1 MRSNMKSTMAEH
13 GETAELIPLL
23 ASPPPFPAIH
33 GLDASLAGHFS
44 AVLQVAPLLTR
55 KVVSFQ
61 ANKSAPR
68 YRWFK
73 YKEAFSA
80 NLVHQLLAQYGVKSG
95 AALDPF
101 AGAGTALLACADTG
115 MNADGVELLPVGRAI
130 FNAHD
135 ALRTFSADNFAELEK
150 WRNPEH
156 WEHAPPCPLNELR
169 ITAGAYPP
177 QSRAHIEAF
186 CGALE
191 SAPKPLRAVLHFAAL
206 CVLEDISYTRK
217 DGQFLRWDNRSG
229 RTLKQRFH
237 KGDLPEFA
245 AALAGKI
252 GEIIADAG
260 CGGALFTAKKR
271 GRARLFAGSCLDVLP
286 ELPDERYDVII
297 TSPPYCN
304 RYDYTR
310 TYALELAL
318 LGTDEKGLSELR
330 QQMLTCTVEN
340 RPKSLARAEWRAPLG
355 WMEQQALLTEIL
367 RELEAQRVQGA
378 LNNGAIVRM
387 IDGYFRE
394 MACVIW
400 ECARLMRPGGW
411 FFMVNDNVR
420 YGGADIS
427 VDFILSSFAES
438 AGLEVKNILVSPQ
451 AKGNSSQ
458 QMGAHGRSA
467 LRKCVYVWRK
477 VSGGGGGRF
486 GRLRSGGGGIW
497 LGAGGG

>member
-1 MRSNMKSTMAEH
+1 MESAKA
-13 GETAELIPLL
+13 AVFIPPPSALG
-23 ASPPPFPAIH
+23 ASSEPFPALRR
-33 GLDASLAGHFS
+33 LDDSLARRFNG
-44 AVLQVAPLLTR
+44 ALRVAPALTR
-55 KVVSFQ
+55 RVVSFQ

-80 NLVHQLLAQYGVKSG
+80 DLVRHLLSLHGAESG

-101 AGAGTALLACADTG
+101 AGAGTAMLACADAG
-115 MNADGVELLPVGRAI
+115 MRADGVELLPVGRAI

-135 ALRTFSADNFAELEK
+135 ALRKFNADDFSELEK
-150 WRNPEH
+150 WRDSVR
-156 WEHAPPCPLNELR
+156 WSGATSRPLNELR
-169 ITAGAYPP
+169 ITAGAYPAK
-177 QSRAHIEAF
+177 SRAQIESF
-186 CGALE
+186 SGALE
-191 SAPKPLRAVLHFAAL
+191 SAPARLRPVLLFAAL
-206 CVLEDISYTRK
+206 CVLEDASYTRK

-229 RTLKQRFH
+229 RRLKQLFH
-237 KGDLPEFA
+237 KGELPEFA
-245 AALAGKI
+245 AALAEKI
-252 GEIIADAG
+252 GEIAADARFG
-260 CGGALFTAKKR
+260 DELFAVKKR
-271 GRARLFAGSCLDVLP
+271 GRARLLSGSCLDVLP
-286 ELPDERYDVII
+286 DLPDAAYDVVL

-330 QQMLTCTVEN
+330 QRMLTCTVEN
-340 RPKSLARAEWRAPLG
+340 RPKDLRRTEWAAALEWAARQELLA
-355 WMEQQALLTEIL
+355 EIL
-367 RELEAQRVQGA
+367 RGLEERRTRGL
-378 LNNGAIVRM
+378 LNNNAIVRM
-387 IDGYFRE
+387 VAGYFRE

-400 ECARLMRPGGW
+400 ECARLMRRGGR

-438 AGLEVKNILVSPQ
+438 AGLEVESILVSPQ

-467 LRKCVYVWRK
+467 LRKCVCVWRK
-477 VSGGGGGRF
+477 P
-486 GRLRSGGGGIW
+486 
-497 LGAGGG
+497 

>member
-1 MRSNMKSTMAEH
+1 MARDE
-13 GETAELIPLL
+13 
-23 ASPPPFPAIH
+23 PFPGIRR
-33 GLDASLAGHFS
+33 LDDSLARRFNG
-44 AVLQVAPLLTR
+44 ALQVAPALTR
-55 KVVSFQ
+55 RIVSFQ

-80 NLVHQLLAQYGVKSG
+80 DLVRQLLARCGAASG

-101 AGAGTALLACADTG
+101 AGAGTALLACADVG
-115 MNADGVELLPVGRAI
+115 MRADGVELLPVGRAI

-135 ALRTFSADNFAELEK
+135 ALRTFGADDFAELEK
-150 WRNPEH
+150 WRDSAH
-156 WEHAPPCPLNELR
+156 WTGAAARPLNELR

-177 QSRAHIEAF
+177 ASRAQIESF
-186 CGALE
+186 SGALA
-191 SAPKPLRAVLHFAAL
+191 SAPGRLRPVLLFAAL
-206 CVLEDISYTRK
+206 CVLEDASYTRK

-229 RTLKQRFH
+229 RQLKQLFH
-237 KGDLPEFA
+237 KGDLPPFA
-245 AALAGKI
+245 AALAEKI
-252 GEIIADAG
+252 GEIAADVQS
-260 CGGALFTAKKR
+260 GGELFAAKKR
-271 GRARLFAGSCLDVLP
+271 GRTRLFPGSCLDVLP
-286 ELPDERYDVII
+286 ELPDESYDVVI

-330 QQMLTCTVEN
+330 QRMLTCTVEN
-340 RPKSLARAEWRAPLG
+340 RPKQLARTEWRTPLA
-355 WMEQQALLTEIL
+355 WAARQKLLAEIL
-367 RELEAQRVQGA
+367 RGLEERRTQGL
-378 LNNGAIVRM
+378 LNNNAIVRM
-387 IDGYFRE
+387 VAGYFRE

-400 ECARLMRPGGW
+400 ECARLLRPGGR

-427 VDFILSSFAES
+427 VDLILSSFAES
-438 AGLEVKNILVSPQ
+438 AGMQVENILVSPQ

-467 LRKCVYVWRK
+467 LRKCVCVWRK
-477 VSGGGGGRF
+477 P
-486 GRLRSGGGGIW
+486 
-497 LGAGGG
+497 

>member
-1 MRSNMKSTMAEH
+1 MSAAIVRRELFPSAAGIDPGKPRQTGGSEKAAGSIPPSVAPNAG
-13 GETAELIPLL
+13 GE
-23 ASPPPFPAIH
+23 PFPALRR
-33 GLDASLAGHFS
+33 LDNSLVKRFNGALR
-44 AVLQVAPLLTR
+44 VEPMLTR

-80 NLVHQLLAQYGVKSG
+80 DLVRHLLTLHGTESG

-101 AGAGTALLACADTG
+101 AGAGTALLACADAG
-115 MNADGVELLPVGRAI
+115 MRADGVELLPVGRAI
-130 FNAHD
+130 FSAHD
-135 ALRTFSADNFAELEK
+135 ALRKFSADEFAELEK
-150 WRNPEH
+150 WRELSH
-156 WEHAPPCPLNELR
+156 WSGAPPRPLNELR

-177 QSRAHIEAF
+177 KSRAQMESF
-186 CGALE
+186 SGALE
-191 SAPKPLRAVLHFAAL
+191 SASERLRPVLLFAAL
-206 CVLEDISYTRK
+206 CVLEDTSYTRK

-229 RTLKQRFH
+229 RQLKQQFH
-237 KGDLPEFA
+237 KGELPEFA
-245 AALAGKI
+245 PALAEKI
-252 GEIIADAG
+252 GEIVADTRP
-260 CGGALFTAKKR
+260 GGEMFAAKKG
-271 GRARLFAGSCLDVLP
+271 GRARLFPGSCLDVLP
-286 ELPDERYDVII
+286 DLPDAAYDVVV

-330 QQMLTCTVEN
+330 QRMLTCTVEN
-340 RPKSLARAEWRAPLG
+340 RPKELARAEWKTPLA
-355 WMEQQALLTEIL
+355 WVERQKLLAEIL
-367 RELEAQRVQGA
+367 RGLEEQRIQGL
-378 LNNGAIVRM
+378 LNNNAIVRM
-387 IDGYFRE
+387 VAGYFRE

-400 ECARLMRPGGW
+400 ECARLMRPGGR

-427 VDFILSSFAES
+427 VDLILSSFAES
-438 AGLEVKNILVSPQ
+438 AGLTVENILVSPQ

-467 LRKCVYVWRK
+467 LRKCVCVWRK
-477 VSGGGGGRF
+477 P
-486 GRLRSGGGGIW
+486 
-497 LGAGGG
+497 